1 MNTKNSTNWF
11 FEDPIDFESKKYRLY
26 HAADT
31 AKKMLNNGNIDD
43 AMRFIEDHLVCFYKF
58 KTEKEILS
66 EDDREIIGIDPILMN
81 LVFQPGQKD
90 QSRDIEILSDIAELG
105 VLEFEALHSIF
116 RIKWRDIDD
125 SLSISYMPEK
135 THFINDGFIFI
146 SDLEENWTRLY
157 TFKNP
162 KEIDDWVDFKI
173 HFSSEHEYDQSK
185 VINFVKNIREA
196 GSEAIIINASIK
208 STFDSISA
216 VEFVLACKVYYKLL
230 KDYMF

>member
-1 MNTKNSTNWF
+1 MKSKNITNWF

-26 HAADT
+26 HNADL
-31 AKKMLNNGNIDD
+31 AKKMLDKGSINE
-43 AMRFIEDHLVCFYKF
+43 AMSFIEDHLVCFYKF
-58 KTEKEILS
+58 KTEKEIFS
-66 EDDREIIGIDPILMN
+66 GDDREIIGIDPILMN
-81 LVFQPGQKD
+81 LVFEPGQKD

-125 SLSISYMPEK
+125 TLKLNYIPEK
-135 THFINDGFIFI
+135 THFINDGFIFL
-146 SDLEENWTRLY
+146 SDLEQNWTRLY

-162 KEIDDWVDFKI
+162 TGVDDWVDFKI
-173 HFSSEHEYDQSK
+173 DFSSKQEYNHSQ
-185 VINFVKNIREA
+185 VIDFIKNIREA
-196 GSEAIIINASIK
+196 GSEAIIFNVVINK
-208 STFDSISA
+208 QFDSISA